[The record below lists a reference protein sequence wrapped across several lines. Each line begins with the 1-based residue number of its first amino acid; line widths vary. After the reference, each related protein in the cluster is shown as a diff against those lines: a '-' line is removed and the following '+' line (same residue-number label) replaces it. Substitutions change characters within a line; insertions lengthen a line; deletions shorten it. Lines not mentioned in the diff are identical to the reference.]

1 MKKLHIGLSDD
12 QRRGSIDLL
21 NAALCNE
28 SLLLIKTKKAHWDVV
43 GPQFL
48 TIHKM
53 LDEQY
58 EKIAGVVDKLA
69 ERIRALGGFPIG
81 TAAGFIQGA
90 TLKEQP
96 GTVPSATAILLGLL
110 DDHEH
115 VCCHLREAASLA
127 DVRYDDRGTSDFLV
141 SVLQRHEE
149 TAWMLRSFLEGSS
162 VQPEP
167 REVRPPV
174 PGLA

>member
-1 MKKLHIGLSDD
+1 MKKLHIGLTEE
-12 QRRGSIDLL
+12 QRKGSIDLL
-21 NAALCNE
+21 NPALCNE

-58 EKIAGVVDKLA
+58 EKIAQMVDKLA

-81 TAAGFIQGA
+81 TAAGFLQGA
-90 TLKEQP
+90 TLREQP
-96 GTVPSATAILLGLL
+96 GTVPNATAILRGLL

-115 VCCHLREAASLA
+115 VCCHLREAAGLA

-141 SVLQRHEE
+141 SMLQAHEE
-149 TAWMLRSFLEGSS
+149 TAWMLRSFLEGAS

-167 REVRPPV
+167 REARPAV

>member
-1 MKKLHIGLSDD
+1 MKKLHIGLTDE
-12 QRRGSIDLL
+12 QLRGSIDLL

-58 EKIAGVVDKLA
+58 ERIAKSVDKIA
-69 ERIRALGGFPIG
+69 ERARALGGFPIG
-81 TAAGFIQGA
+81 TAAGFLEGA

-96 GTVPSATAILLGLL
+96 GMVPGATAILRGLL

-115 VCCHLREAASLA
+115 VCCHLREAAGLA
-127 DVRYDDRGTSDFLV
+127 DVRYGDRGTSDFLV
-141 SVLQRHEE
+141 ALLQFHEE
-149 TAWMLRSFLEGSS
+149 AAWMFRSFLEGAS

-167 REVRPPV
+167 RETRPAI